1 MCSCRSAC
9 CCGSLFGLA
18 PLLHAFLCH
27 EHAHDTYKSCNKLVM
42 QPFYVQVGQH
52 YLAAQWG
59 QSLMTLSSFIDQHL
73 LSTAPDSSTDA
84 GV

>member
-1 MCSCRSAC
+1 VCAVAEVPAAVAHYWGWPRRCMHCFAMSMRTIHSCI
-9 CCGSLFGLA
+9 
-18 PLLHAFLCH
+18 
-27 EHAHDTYKSCNKLVM
+27 KLVM

-59 QSLMTLSSFIDQHL
+59 QRLMTLSSFIDQHL

-84 GV
+84 GA